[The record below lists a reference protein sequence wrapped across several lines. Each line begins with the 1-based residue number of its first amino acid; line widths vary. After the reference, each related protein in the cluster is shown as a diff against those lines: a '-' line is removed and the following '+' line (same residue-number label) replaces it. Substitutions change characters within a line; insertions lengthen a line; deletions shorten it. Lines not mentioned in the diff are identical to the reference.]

1 MGWRQLN
8 SGSSLRVFSGCDPIR
23 VLALNLGFWVSPVV
37 AAASE
42 SFGSWRAIA
51 ALTAISILPTPLG
64 VLG

>member
-1 MGWRQLN
+1 MVCIGL
-8 SGSSLRVFSGCDPIR
+8 R

-51 ALTAISILPTPLG
+51 ALTAISVLPTPLG